1 LYCAADE
8 DNGGFLAETAVAPD
22 FGFINIERPN
32 LPFETLA
39 SPVIAEDMKEEFDD
53 TLKQSLFDAAE
64 KLGFVKSRVN
74 DCNGVVCVWTKFTGV
89 TTAGDEITGVGAGD
103 SV

>member
-1 LYCAADE
+1 LYCTAD
-8 DNGGFLAETAVAPD
+8 DNNGGFPAETAISPD
-22 FGFINIERPN
+22 LGFINIEIPN

-39 SPVIAEDMKEEFDD
+39 SPVIAEDMKEELED
-53 TLKQSLFDAAE
+53 TLKQSLFDAEE

-74 DCNGVVCVWTKFTGV
+74 DCNGVCVWTKFTGV